1 MPNLGYL
8 IVEFYLYK
16 KKEFGQKSITKS
28 KDVFKTNVI
37 PFGLSFETF
46 FLLSIIKHVKA
57 EVCINQILYF
67 KVY

>member
-8 IVEFYLYK
+8 IMEFYLYI

-57 EVCINQILYF
+57 EVCVNQILYF